1 MHHTGQRNYSEYR
14 TSCRY
19 LNIQL
24 YASLWWAFFSIIGSS
39 FILALSFYCLDCNAS
54 ETMNSCFHVA
64 PLNATVFL
72 IQTTRGPFL
81 EGRRRNT
88 QKWLYHSISQRKLS
102 LKIRLSAITMLTLLE
117 TILNLREV
125 REDNKYAK
133 YMAYS

>member
-1 MHHTGQRNYSEYR
+1 
-14 TSCRY
+14 
-19 LNIQL
+19 
-24 YASLWWAFFSIIGSS
+24 
-39 FILALSFYCLDCNAS
+39 
-54 ETMNSCFHVA
+54 MNSCFHVA
-64 PLNATVFL
+64 PLNATVLL

-102 LKIRLSAITMLTLLE
+102 LRIRLSAITMLILLE